1 MAVVLVAEDE
11 WVIALTYEDALG
23 AAGHEVVSA
32 ADGRAALTRAAERRF
47 DLVLTDYM
55 MPRLDGLGF
64 LRELRR
70 LPGYAAVPAILATAI
85 PPANLPP
92 DAEGLYQGVLAKPL
106 PGRGA
111 GRARRWPAARRPE
124 SGAAGQRDLELVGE
138 PFAPVL

>member
-1 MAVVLVAEDE
+1 VAAVLVAEDE

-92 DAEGLYQGVLAKPL
+92 DAEGLYQAVLAKPFRDEAL
-106 PGRGA
+106 VGLVAGLLRGGPSQA
-111 GRARRWPAARRPE
+111 PPD
-124 SGAAGQRDLELVGE
+124 SGASSS
-138 PFAPVL
+138 

>member
-1 MAVVLVAEDE
+1 VAAVLVAEDE

-85 PPANLPP
+85 PPAKLPP
-92 DAEGLYQGVLAKPL
+92 DAEGLYQGVLAKPFRDEAL
-106 PGRGA
+106 VGLVAGLLRGGPSQA
-111 GRARRWPAARRPE
+111 PPD
-124 SGAAGQRDLELVGE
+124 SGASSS
-138 PFAPVL
+138 

>member
-1 MAVVLVAEDE
+1 VAAVLVAEDE

-23 AAGHEVVSA
+23 AAGHDVVSA
-32 ADGRAALTRAAERRF
+32 ADGRAALARAAERRF

-85 PPANLPP
+85 PRVNLPANG
-92 DAEGLYQGVLAKPL
+92 EELYQAVLAKPFRDEAL
-106 PGRGA
+106 VGLVAGLLRGGPGQG
-111 GRARRWPAARRPE
+111 PS
-124 SGAAGQRDLELVGE
+124 SGASSS
-138 PFAPVL
+138 

>member
-1 MAVVLVAEDE
+1 VAAVLVAEDE

-32 ADGRAALTRAAERRF
+32 ADGRAALARAAERRF

-85 PPANLPP
+85 PRANLPP
-92 DAEGLYQGVLAKPL
+92 EAEGLCQAVLAKPFRDEAL
-106 PGRGA
+106 VGLVAGLLRGGPGQA
-111 GRARRWPAARRPE
+111 PPD
-124 SGAAGQRDLELVGE
+124 SGASSS
-138 PFAPVL
+138 